1 MNKRPQFSGR
11 IVTLSVEE
19 HTLPDGRIAPFE
31 IVRHPGGAAVL
42 PLLDDGRVVL
52 IRQFRPAIGAMVLE
66 IPAGRLEIGE
76 AAEECARRELAEE
89 VGYRAGRLE
98 KLGEMLSSVGFCD
111 ERIYLFLGR
120 DLEVVPA
127 APEPDEF
134 IEVLILS
141 LEEALAALHA
151 GEISDGKTQLALLL
165 ARERLR

>member
-11 IVTLSVEE
+11 VVTLAVEE
-19 HTLPDGRIAPFE
+19 HTLPDGRIVPFE

-66 IPAGRLEIGE
+66 IPAGRLETGE

-120 DLEVVPA
+120 DLEAVPA

-134 IEVLILS
+134 IEVLTLS

-151 GEISDGKTQLALLL
+151 GEIADGKTQLALLL

>member
-11 IVTLSVEE
+11 VVTLAVEE
-19 HTLPDGRIAPFE
+19 HTLPDGRIVPFE

-52 IRQFRPAIGAMVLE
+52 IRQFRPALGAMVLE
-66 IPAGRLEIGE
+66 IPAGRLEI
-76 AAEECARRELAEE
+76 
-89 VGYRAGRLE
+89 GYRAGRLE

-120 DLEVVPA
+120 DLEAVPA

-134 IEVLILS
+134 IEVLTLS

-151 GEISDGKTQLALLL
+151 GEIADGKTQLALLL

>member
-1 MNKRPQFSGR
+1 
-11 IVTLSVEE
+11 
-19 HTLPDGRIAPFE
+19 
-31 IVRHPGGAAVL
+31 
-42 PLLDDGRVVL
+42 
-52 IRQFRPAIGAMVLE
+52 
-66 IPAGRLEIGE
+66 
-76 AAEECARRELAEE
+76 
-89 VGYRAGRLE
+89 
-98 KLGEMLSSVGFCD
+98 MLSSVGFCD